1 MSPDPASAS
10 PHLRTKLDLYDILLR
25 KWQKTINLVSP
36 ATLNDLEARHFTDSL
51 QLADL
56 IPPTAKRLYDIG
68 SGAGFPGL
76 VLAMARP
83 DLLVTLI
90 ESDQR
95 KCVFLQTVSR
105 ETGTPVKVENSRI
118 EHLTLPAPD
127 VITARALA
135 DLTTLLEMTQGW
147 WTSWPDCT
155 LIFPKGA
162 NADEEVFA
170 ARTRFQFDLKTV
182 PSQTNPAAKILVLT
196 QVRASD
202 KISEKPS
209 QKV

>member
-10 PHLRTKLDLYDILLR
+10 PSPALRGKLDLYDILLR

-36 ATLNDLEARHFTDSL
+36 ATLPDLEVRHFDDSL
-51 QLADL
+51 QLVSL

-83 DLLVTLI
+83 DIAVTLI

-105 ETGTPVKVENSRI
+105 ETETPVKVETGRI
-118 EHLTLPAPD
+118 EHMILPAPD

-135 DLTTLLEMTQGW
+135 DLTTLLEMTERW
-147 WTSWPDCT
+147 WSSWPECV

-170 ARTRFQFDLKTV
+170 ARTRFRFDLKTV
-182 PSQTNPAAKILVLT
+182 PSQTNPAAKILILT
-196 QVRASD
+196 HVQ
-202 KISEKPS
+202 KS

>member
-1 MSPDPASAS
+1 MSPDPSS
-10 PHLRTKLDLYDILLR
+10 PSSDQPSPGLRAKLDLYDILLR

-36 ATLNDLEARHFTDSL
+36 ATLSDLEARHFDDSL
-51 QLADL
+51 QLASL
-56 IPPTAKRLYDIG
+56 IPSSAKRLYDIG

-105 ETGTPVKVENSRI
+105 ETVTPVKVENARV

-135 DLTTLLEMTQGW
+135 DLTTLLELTERW
-147 WTSWPDCT
+147 WSSWPDCT

-170 ARTRFQFDLKTV
+170 ARTRYGFDLKTV
-182 PSQTNPAAKILVLT
+182 ASETNPAAKILVLT
-196 QVRASD
+196 QV
-202 KISEKPS
+202 KKS

>member
-1 MSPDPASAS
+1 MSLEPAAPSA
-10 PHLRTKLDLYDILLR
+10 PPELQGKLDLYDILLR

-36 ATLNDLEARHFTDSL
+36 ATLADLETRHFADSL
-51 QLADL
+51 QLVDL
-56 IPPTAKRLYDIG
+56 LPASTKRLYDLG

-83 DLLVTLI
+83 DISVTLI

-105 ETGTPVKVENSRI
+105 ETVTPVKVETARVEN
-118 EHLTLPAPD
+118 LVLPAPD

-135 DLTTLLEMTQGW
+135 DLTTLLEMTERW
-147 WTSWPDCT
+147 WTSWPECT

-162 NADEEVFA
+162 NADEEVFI
-170 ARTRFQFDLKTV
+170 ARTRYAFDLKTV
-182 PSQTNPAAKILVLT
+182 PSQTNPAAKILILT
-196 QVRASD
+196 QV
-202 KISEKPS
+202 KKS